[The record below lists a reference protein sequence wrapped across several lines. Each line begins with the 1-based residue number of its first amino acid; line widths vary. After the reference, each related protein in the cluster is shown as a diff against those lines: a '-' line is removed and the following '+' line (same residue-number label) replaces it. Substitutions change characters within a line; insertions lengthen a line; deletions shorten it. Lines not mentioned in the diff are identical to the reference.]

1 MLREIE
7 NLVAEAVEVN
17 VPFMNPITYVQIH
30 FDTFSRP
37 NGRFISS
44 GYCAF
49 THKAGIHAKAI
60 LNNPSTYEILK
71 PEDFGLTRYVSI
83 GSVTIVVNLGHSS
96 HFLFFF
102 CRHRL
107 TGWNAVKSRV
117 EQLGLEMTDD
127 EVKDA
132 TAKIKELAD
141 VRTQSMDDVDSLLR
155 VYHSGIQSGEL
166 AVGQK
171 EALDALLK
179 KHRHASQSQERSET
193 PTPVSAAA

>member
-1 MLREIE
+1 MGSCL
-7 NLVAEAVEVN
+7 L
-17 VPFMNPITYVQIH
+17 
-30 FDTFSRP
+30 
-37 NGRFISS
+37 S

-83 GSVTIVVNLGHSS
+83 G
-96 HFLFFF
+96 
-102 CRHRL
+102 HRL

-117 EQLGLEMTDD
+117 EQLGLKLTDE
-127 EVKDA
+127 EVSVSCRTVYVAATHLAPQIKDV

-141 VRTQSMDDVDSLLR
+141 VRTQSMDDVDTLLR

-166 AVGQK
+166 AAGQR
-171 EALDALLK
+171 EALDRLLR
-179 KHRHASQSQERSET
+179 KHREGSMATESRDATRPST
-193 PTPVSAAA
+193 PTQA